1 MKPARVLIKFLREKM
16 TENLNNEEL
25 KNRAKELVE
34 KHGKAAVDIAKRK
47 ADAFKNDCRE
57 KDSALMLLSEVEKL
71 AENLV

>member
-1 MKPARVLIKFLREKM
+1 MKAVRALMKFLREKM
-16 TENLNNEEL
+16 TENLSNEEL

-34 KHGKAAVDIAKRK
+34 KHGKTAVEIAKRK